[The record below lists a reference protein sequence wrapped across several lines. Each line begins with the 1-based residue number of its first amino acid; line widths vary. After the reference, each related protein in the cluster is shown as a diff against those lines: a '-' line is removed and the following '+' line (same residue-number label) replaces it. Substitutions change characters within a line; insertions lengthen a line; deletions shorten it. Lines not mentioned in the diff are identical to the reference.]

1 MAEISYKVLVAD
13 DEYWTREKIRNML
26 NWQEYHMEFLEP
38 AQDGE
43 EVLARMESDSP
54 DILITD
60 INMPFVNGVELV
72 EQVKEKYEDVVI
84 FVISGYDDFEYVKRT
99 LVAGAINYLLKPV
112 TKIDLVNALSKAL
125 EIISRQK
132 ENKNLIL
139 KAASLI
145 QDSELS
151 ILLER
156 EEPAFVPSITMNG
169 NMDFAGCSLMLIK
182 IHDMKAMMKEYQYD
196 RNYLSYTLKK
206 KIRDVMDMD
215 NLLIFNYLYRSN
227 EFVIITESENE
238 EQKKMVVKILGIFRE
253 MTDSPVS
260 IIVSEHSYS
269 MESIHSAYTQCISM
283 LMTRKY
289 KKESAILFS
298 RKQDESVHRKLEE
311 VISEEMENKLK
322 SLLKTGN
329 AAGIRQTVFETL
341 GIRHSEKEEW
351 EYIRVKQMVR
361 RVCNLFM
368 DYQTRQNV
376 TKDIIDLENMMEMA
390 DKTIE
395 SLDVEKLCGVL
406 EEVIQSI
413 VNMPGEEA
421 GGSIREMVR
430 ESVAYIDANFF
441 EELSLA
447 SLSERFGV
455 ESSYYSRIFR
465 QETGKNLMLY
475 IAEKRV
481 CKAKEYMQDA
491 TINLAEVAFMVGYDD
506 YTYFNRVFR
515 KMTGISPRDYR
526 NSVTESRAYEK

>member
-26 NWQEYHMEFLEP
+26 NWQEYHLEFLEP

-43 EVLARMESDSP
+43 EVLMRMETDRP

-72 EQVKEKYEDVVI
+72 EQVREKYEDVVI

-132 ENKNLIL
+132 ENKDLIL

-151 ILLER
+151 MLLER
-156 EEPAFVPSITMNG
+156 EEPSFVPSITMNG

-182 IHDMKAMMKEYQYD
+182 IHSMTAMMKAYQFD
-196 RNYLSYTLKK
+196 RNYLSYSLKK
-206 KIRDVMDMD
+206 KIRDVTGIE
-215 NLLIFNYLYRSN
+215 NLMIFNYLYRSN
-227 EFVIITESENE
+227 EFLIISESENE
-238 EQKKMVVKILGIFRE
+238 EQKRMAVKILGMFGE

-269 MESIHSAYTQCISM
+269 MDSIHSAYTQCISI

-289 KKESAILFS
+289 KKESIILFS
-298 RKQDESVHRKLEE
+298 RKQDESAQRKLEE
-311 VISEEMENKLK
+311 ILSEEMENKLK

-329 AAGIRQTVFETL
+329 AAGIRQTVFETF
-341 GIRHSEKEEW
+341 GIRHSEQEAW

-361 RVCNLFM
+361 KICNIFM
-368 DYQTRQNV
+368 DYQTRQNL
-376 TKDIIDLENMMEMA
+376 TKNIVDLENMVEMA

-395 SLDVEKLCGVL
+395 SLDVEELCSVL
-406 EEVIQSI
+406 EELIQSI
-413 VNMPGEEA
+413 VNISGEEA
-421 GGSIREMVR
+421 SGSIREVVK

-475 IAEKRV
+475 IALRRIQ
-481 CKAKEYMQDA
+481 KAKEYMQD
-491 TINLAEVAFMVGYDD
+491 TSINLAEVAFMVGYDD

-526 NSVTESRAYEK
+526 NSVTEHGKQGV

>member
-238 EQKKMVVKILGIFRE
+238 EIG
-253 MTDSPVS
+253 
-260 IIVSEHSYS
+260 
-269 MESIHSAYTQCISM
+269 
-283 LMTRKY
+283 
-289 KKESAILFS
+289 
-298 RKQDESVHRKLEE
+298 
-311 VISEEMENKLK
+311 
-322 SLLKTGN
+322 
-329 AAGIRQTVFETL
+329 
-341 GIRHSEKEEW
+341 
-351 EYIRVKQMVR
+351 
-361 RVCNLFM
+361 
-368 DYQTRQNV
+368 
-376 TKDIIDLENMMEMA
+376 
-390 DKTIE
+390 
-395 SLDVEKLCGVL
+395 
-406 EEVIQSI
+406 
-413 VNMPGEEA
+413 
-421 GGSIREMVR
+421 
-430 ESVAYIDANFF
+430 
-441 EELSLA
+441 
-447 SLSERFGV
+447 
-455 ESSYYSRIFR
+455 
-465 QETGKNLMLY
+465 
-475 IAEKRV
+475 
-481 CKAKEYMQDA
+481 
-491 TINLAEVAFMVGYDD
+491 
-506 YTYFNRVFR
+506 
-515 KMTGISPRDYR
+515 
-526 NSVTESRAYEK
+526 RAHV